1 MIRPITCLAMLAAA
15 GSGLYL
21 YQAKHQGF
29 VLDGRIA
36 RVTGETAKLREH
48 IAVLRAEY
56 ALLNDPSR
64 LQQLASAHL
73 PDLAPMAPGQYTT
86 LAQLDQRLPP
96 VGPAASGAPA
106 KPALPPGV
114 KLGTEP
120 FDYPPAPVPVADTPR
135 AESPAMADA
144 TQSARP
150 DAPKPHPVIASA
162 LAVLSPKPAARVA
175 AVHKA
180 RPKVDYAA
188 SHVAPR
194 RAPIAVAAVP
204 RPDPLAIP
212 AAAPP
217 IGGSPARVASALGM
231 ARTLVAPASASYT
244 YQRYSP
250 SAGETLAR

>member
-15 GSGLYL
+15 ASGLYL

-29 VLDGRIA
+29 VLDKRIA

-64 LQQLASAHL
+64 LQDLATAHL
-73 PDLAPMAPGQYTT
+73 PGLGPMAPGQYTT

-96 VGPAASGAPA
+96 VGTVVPGGTPGH
-106 KPALPPGV
+106 PLPPGV

-120 FDYPPAPVPVADTPR
+120 YDYPPAPVPVADAPH
-135 AESPAMADA
+135 AAPVVADA
-144 TQSARP
+144 ARP
-150 DAPKPHPVIASA
+150 AEPTRSRSVLASA
-162 LAVLSPKPAARVA
+162 AAAPPVAAPRPAPVHKPRPRVEYAANRAAR
-175 AVHKA
+175 H
-180 RPKVDYAA
+180 
-188 SHVAPR
+188 
-194 RAPIAVAAVP
+194 RAPAPVAVAALP

-217 IGGSPARVASALGM
+217 IAANPARVASALGM
-231 ARTLVAPASASYT
+231 ARGLVAPASATYT
-244 YQRYSP
+244 YQRYNP
-250 SAGETLAR
+250 GAGGSLGR

>member
-29 VLDGRIA
+29 VLDARIA

-73 PDLAPMAPGQYTT
+73 PGLGPMAPGQYTT

-96 VGPAASGAPA
+96 IGVAATGAPA

-120 FDYPPAPVPVADTPR
+120 FDYPPAPVPVADAPH
-135 AESPAMADA
+135 ADSPVIAAA
-144 TQSARP
+144 QPAPS
-150 DAPKPHPVIASA
+150 DAPKPRPVVASA
-162 LAVLSPKPAARVA
+162 LAVSSPKPAARVA
-175 AVHKA
+175 AVHRV
-180 RPKVDYAA
+180 RPKVVYAA

-194 RAPIAVAAVP
+194 RAPIAVAALP

-217 IGGSPARVASALGM
+217 IGSTPARVASALGM

-250 SAGETLAR
+250 GAGETQAR